1 MVKSME
7 TEKAAVF
14 DLDGVLLDSEN
25 NLDWLTIALKKTLKK
40 FNIYPSE
47 ENIRKIH
54 SKNAH
59 NFHKIKQEFSIS
71 IEEFWHARNRNY
83 INAKITA
90 MKKRKITPYKDVDS
104 LKSLK
109 EKFKL
114 GIISNS
120 PQEVVNY
127 FLKEFDY
134 SNLFDIAIG
143 RGETISDLKNMKP
156 NTLLFSKLKQH
167 FKGDKIFYVGDTE
180 NDRLFATK
188 TGMEFLHLSRN
199 DYSSKDGFRNLYQ
212 IVEYLLLK

>member
-14 DLDGVLLDSEN
+14 DLDGVLLNSEN

-47 ENIRKIH
+47 ENIGKIH
-54 SKNAH
+54 SKNVH
-59 NFHKIKQEFSIS
+59 NFHKISKEFSLPL
-71 IEEFWHARNRNY
+71 EEFWHARNRNY
-83 INAKITA
+83 INAKIAA
-90 MKKRKITPYKDVDS
+90 MKKRKITPYADVDS

-127 FLKEFDY
+127 FLKEFGY

-143 RGETISDLKNMKP
+143 RGGNISDLKYMKP
-156 NTLLFSKLKQH
+156 HTFLFSKLKQH
-167 FKGDKIFYVGDTE
+167 FENTKIYYIGDTE
-180 NDRLFATK
+180 NDRLFAKK
-188 TGMEFLHLSRN
+188 TGMEFLHLSRD
-199 DYSSKDGFRNLYQ
+199 DYNSKEVFSNLYQ
-212 IVEYLLLK
+212 IVEYLHLK